1 MKLFKKKLKS
11 ADDPKLDEAFNKG
24 LITKG
29 EQLRLK
35 FERSKDR
42 YAEFLKKDK
51 KKK

>member
-1 MKLFKKKLKS
+1 MKLFRKKIKS

-24 LITKG
+24 LITEG

-35 FERSKDR
+35 FERSKER
-42 YAEFLKKDK
+42 YADFLKRDK